1 MTAASLT
8 ARVAPHAA
16 SGSSRR
22 GALAAR
28 RAPCSRPVSTRRSR
42 SVVRA
47 YDDDEGSGAPPS
59 QGPGGFG
66 GSRLIVP
73 GMEGFDS
80 SYGNVN
86 PNAPSIPTPSNPGG
100 RGGVSSPPGDPRLS
114 GKPGSFPG
122 GYDAPPK
129 PGSEKAAGEAFA
141 PFRPPSE
148 YLDNSGD
155 FAQEDTQMTFMRLRQ
170 RAGSWFQLA
179 PLFPKLMREGF
190 TPDDIFDETGVE
202 PKEQSLWATWTAA
215 RGSLVTD
222 PRFPDEKLAYF
233 DPEWNAENL
242 SALQYLPSEKRAP
255 FSEFVV
261 DNEFNLD
268 QTKELV
274 KSVEIRAAHDSQA
287 KGFGSGPGECLAFK
301 MWRDVQEV
309 QRYEGL
315 GRVVELTEKGKK
327 YATEQSTRERL
338 DALVE
343 MWRIDL
349 AEGSDLME
357 GGLMGKAN
365 AAGNAK
371 IQAVRLDADELA
383 FKPVPMLG
391 PLEKLQPAAVIAV
404 EEIRPNG
411 SFNVFKPVGSQQWVA
426 LPAWSALTAAKVPFA
441 VLVGNT
447 GSLRGAGDLS
457 DREEP
462 ALLIVDKADQTPT
475 PTSFYLIVRESSIQL
490 AGGGGAEILDVYGGK
505 DVMAMERDGTC
516 TVIGRVVLAVR
527 APGMGR
533 DDGMGV
539 GASELMG

>member
-1 MTAASLT
+1 M
-8 ARVAPHAA
+8 
-16 SGSSRR
+16 SRP
-22 GALAAR
+22 GAR
-28 RAPCSRPVSTRRSR
+28 RSP

-47 YDDDEGSGAPPS
+47 QDDGEGGPPAS
-59 QGPGGFG
+59 QGPGGFS

-80 SYGNVN
+80 SYGDVN
-86 PNAPSIPTPSNPGG
+86 PNARSIPTPSQPGG
-100 RGGVSSPPGDPRLS
+100 RGGPPGDPRLAD
-114 GKPGSFPG
+114 KPGSFPG

-129 PGSEKAAGEAFA
+129 PGSEKREGEAFA

-148 YLDNSGD
+148 YLDAVDGD
-155 FAQEDTQMTFMRLRQ
+155 FLNEDDQMSFMRLRQ
-170 RAGSWFQLA
+170 RAGNWFQLA
-179 PLFPKLMREGF
+179 PLFPKLMRSGYL
-190 TPDDIFDETGVE
+190 PDDIFDETGVE
-202 PKEQSLWATWTAA
+202 PREQSLWTTWTAA

-233 DPEWNAENL
+233 DPEWNAETL

-261 DNEFNLD
+261 DNEFNLE

-274 KSVEIRAAHDSQA
+274 KAVEIRAAHDSQA
-287 KGFGSGPGECLAFK
+287 KGFGSNPGECLAFK

-349 AEGSDLME
+349 AEGSEME

-371 IQAVRLDADELA
+371 IPAVRLDADELA

-391 PLEKLQPAAVIAV
+391 PLEKLHGRGDPAQRLLQRFNAAGVSAPGGENPAGGLAAHGWRGQGGPFRPTPAIPRRPSTSSCASPPSSSPAAAAP
-404 EEIRPNG
+404 RSSTCTAG
-411 SFNVFKPVGSQQWVA
+411 RMSWR
-426 LPAWSALTAAKVPFA
+426 WSA
-441 VLVGNT
+441 T
-447 GSLRGAGDLS
+447 G
-457 DREEP
+457 
-462 ALLIVDKADQTPT
+462 
-475 PTSFYLIVRESSIQL
+475 
-490 AGGGGAEILDVYGGK
+490 
-505 DVMAMERDGTC
+505 
-516 TVIGRVVLAVR
+516 R
-527 APGMGR
+527 AR
-533 DDGMGV
+533 
-539 GASELMG
+539 

>member
-1 MTAASLT
+1 MASTTAASLA
-8 ARVAPHAA
+8 ARVSPHAA
-16 SGSSRR
+16 PRSARR

-28 RAPCSRPVSTRRSR
+28 RAPSRRDARRPSV
-42 SVVRA
+42 VVRA
-47 YDDDEGSGAPPS
+47 YDDDGGGPPPS
-59 QGPGGFG
+59 QGPGGFS

-80 SYGNVN
+80 SYGEVN
-86 PNAPSIPTPSNPGG
+86 PNARSIPTPSNPG
-100 RGGVSSPPGDPRLS
+100 RGSGGGPPGDPRLS
-114 GKPGSFPG
+114 QKPGSFPG

-148 YLDNSGD
+148 YLDNAEE
-155 FAQEDTQMTFMRLRQ
+155 FMNEDDNMSLMRLRQ
-170 RAGSWFQLA
+170 RAGNWFQLA
-179 PLFPKLMREGF
+179 PLFPKLMRSGF
-190 TPDDIFDETGVE
+190 MPDDIFDETGIE

-215 RGSLVTD
+215 RGSLVSD
-222 PRFPDEKLAYF
+222 PRFPDDKLEYF
-233 DPEWNAENL
+233 TPEWNAETL
-242 SALQYLPSEKRAP
+242 SAIQYLPSEKRAP

-261 DNEFNLD
+261 DNEFNLE

-287 KGFGSGPGECLAFK
+287 KGFGTGPGECLAFK

-315 GRVVELTEKGKK
+315 ARVVELVEKGKK
-327 YATEQSTRERL
+327 YATEASTRDRL

-371 IQAVRLDADELA
+371 IQAVRLDAEELA

-411 SFNVFKPVGSQQWVA
+411 YFNVFKPVGAQQWVA

-447 GSLRGAGDLS
+447 GTLRGAGDLS

-462 ALLIVDKADQTPT
+462 ALLIVDKADQTPN
-475 PTSFYLIVRESSIQL
+475 PTSFYLAVRESSIQL
-490 AGGGGAEILDVYGGK
+490 AGGRGAEILDVFGGK
-505 DVMAMERDGTC
+505 ETMAMERDGSC

-527 APGMGR
+527 APGLGR

-539 GASELMG
+539 SASELMG

>member
-1 MTAASLT
+1 MASAITGASLT
-8 ARVAPHAA
+8 ARVAPRAA
-16 SGSSRR
+16 SGSP
-22 GALAAR
+22 R
-28 RAPCSRPVSTRRSR
+28 RAPSFRPEMRRSPL
-42 SVVRA
+42 VVRA
-47 YDDDEGSGAPPS
+47 HDDEGGPPPS

-86 PNAPSIPTPSNPGG
+86 PNAPSIPTPSNPG
-100 RGGVSSPPGDPRLS
+100 RGSGSGPPGDPRLA

-148 YLDNSGD
+148 YLDAADGD
-155 FAQEDTQMTFMRLRQ
+155 FAQEDTQTTFMRLRQ
-170 RAGSWFQLA
+170 RAGTWFQLA
-179 PLFPKLMREGF
+179 PLFPKLMRDGF

-215 RGSLVTD
+215 RGSLVSD
-222 PRFPDEKLAYF
+222 PRFPDAKLEYF
-233 DPEWNAENL
+233 DPEWNAETL

-287 KGFGSGPGECLAFK
+287 KGFGVGPGECLAFK

-315 GRVVELTEKGKK
+315 GRVVELVEKGKK
-327 YATEQSTRERL
+327 YATEPSTCARL

-357 GGLMGKAN
+357 GGTMGKAN

-404 EEIRPNG
+404 EAIKPSG
-411 SFNVFKPVGSQQWVA
+411 YFDVFKPVGAQQWVA
-426 LPAWSALTAAKVPFA
+426 LPAWSALSAAKVPFA

-447 GSLRGAGDLS
+447 GTLRGAGDLS

-462 ALLIVDKADQTPT
+462 ALLIVDKADQTPN
-475 PTSFYLIVRESSIQL
+475 PTSFYLAVRESSIQL
-490 AGGGGAEILDVYGGK
+490 SGGRGAEILDVFGGK
-505 DVMAMERDGTC
+505 ETMAMERDGSC

-527 APGMGR
+527 APGLGR

-539 GASELMG
+539 AASELMG

>member
-1 MTAASLT
+1 MAAATTAASLA

-16 SGSSRR
+16 PGAARR
-22 GALAAR
+22 GARVAR
-28 RAPCSRPVSTRRSR
+28 RAPPSRPGARRSP

-47 YDDDEGSGAPPS
+47 QDDGEGGPPAS
-59 QGPGGFG
+59 QGPGGFS

-80 SYGNVN
+80 SYGDVN
-86 PNAPSIPTPSNPGG
+86 PNARSIPTPSKPGG
-100 RGGVSSPPGDPRLS
+100 RGGPPGDPRLAD
-114 GKPGSFPG
+114 KPGSFPG

-129 PGSEKAAGEAFA
+129 PGSEKKEGEAFA

-148 YLDNSGD
+148 YLDAVDGD
-155 FAQEDTQMTFMRLRQ
+155 FLNEDDQMSFMRLRQ
-170 RAGSWFQLA
+170 RAGNWFQLA
-179 PLFPKLMREGF
+179 PLFPKLMRSGYL
-190 TPDDIFDETGVE
+190 PDDIFDETGVE
-202 PKEQSLWATWTAA
+202 PREQSLWTTWTAA

-233 DPEWNAENL
+233 DPEWNAETL
-242 SALQYLPSEKRAP
+242 SALQYLSSEKRAP

-261 DNEFNLD
+261 DNEFNLE

-274 KSVEIRAAHDSQA
+274 KAVEIRAAHDSQA

-426 LPAWSALTAAKVPFA
+426 LPAWSALSAAKVPFA